1 MKKNLQRVV
10 FALALCALFNFSALA
25 AGKSKMV
32 TFDRDVIVGDTLV
45 KKGSYKVTFDKQT
58 NVLTIKNG
66 KKIVARA
73 AARLEDFK
81 YKSERTI
88 DYRMTKRENENAVLS
103 RVTFGGQNAVIEK
116 GSSTVVA
123 APANGQQ

>member
-10 FALALCALFNFSALA
+10 FALALCALFSVSALA
-25 AGKSKMV
+25 DGKSKMV

-45 KKGSYKVTFDKQT
+45 KRGSYKVTFDKQT
-58 NVLTIKNG
+58 NVLTIKSG
-66 KKIVARA
+66 KKIIARA
-73 AARLEDFK
+73 TARLEDFK

-88 DYRMTKRENENAVLS
+88 NYRMTKRENENAVLS
-103 RVTFGGQNAVIEK
+103 RVTFGAQNAVIEK